1 MYISDMTHFLNE
13 KGNIPK
19 EMPREARELAGFFAL
34 VVDFTTKTKT
44 SRLTPTGIRCFRK
57 GCHGIINST
66 IKPNKQ
72 EIHWYCPECE
82 NEGVISHW
90 QKTKWDNSAKRL

>member
-1 MYISDMTHFLNE
+1 MYISDLTHFLNE

-19 EMPREARELAGFFAL
+19 EMPKEAKEMAGFLAM
-34 VVDFTTKTKT
+34 VVDFTTKTKPST
-44 SRLTPTGIRCFRK
+44 LTPTGIRCFVK
-57 GCHGIINST
+57 GCYGIIKST
-66 IKPNKQ
+66 LKPDKQ

-90 QKTKWDNSAKRL
+90 QKTKWDNSNKRF